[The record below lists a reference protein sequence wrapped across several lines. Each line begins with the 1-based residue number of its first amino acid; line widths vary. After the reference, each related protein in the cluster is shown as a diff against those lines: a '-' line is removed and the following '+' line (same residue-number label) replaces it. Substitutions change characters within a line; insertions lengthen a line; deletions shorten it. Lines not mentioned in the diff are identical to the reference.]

1 MGSKPEQNVAAQDR
15 DAMIARKG
23 RHVSLVIAGAMV
35 LWLGAQWLG
44 GAMGL
49 PGRYALLFDFA
60 ALAALIYALVNI
72 YQLWRLRQN
81 SQG

>member
-1 MGSKPEQNVAAQDR
+1 MSTKNDKA
-15 DAMIARKG
+15 IARKG

-35 LWLGAQWLG
+35 LWIGAQWLG
-44 GAMGL
+44 KAAGL

-72 YQLWRLRQN
+72 YQIWRMRQD